1 MFKTDQSS
9 LQRYQS
15 PFIAWKEFPKNQK
28 KLGCRESCWKII
40 DQMNPAIDSW
50 KFLDQRWIGEAY
62 VF

>member
-9 LQRYQS
+9 LQWYQY

-40 DQMNPAIDSW
+40 DQMNPAIDS
-50 KFLDQRWIGEAY
+50 
-62 VF
+62 